1 MSESTE
7 VQRRA
12 RQDIADVLVR
22 YASGIDGRQWELFR
36 SCFTDDC
43 DADYGDVG
51 AWKGADEITTFMR
64 EMHEPLGPTL
74 HRITN
79 QTVEFRGDDQAAARS
94 YVDALV
100 MGPDDGPAIRVAGY
114 YDDELERVVDDW
126 KIKRR
131 RFTMVHLE
139 MGTEGTNPAVQ

>member
-1 MSESTE
+1 MTNSEE
-7 VQRRA
+7 RERQA

-22 YASGIDGRQWELFR
+22 YGSGIDMREWGLFR
-36 SCFTDDC
+36 SCFADRC
-43 DADYGDVG
+43 EADYGDIG
-51 AWKGADEITTFMR
+51 AWQGGDDITDFMR

-79 QTVEFRGDDQAAARS
+79 QVVELQGDDEATARS

-100 MGPDDGPAIRVAGY
+100 MGPDLVSAHRVAGF
-114 YDDELERVVDDW
+114 YDDNLVRGADGW
-126 KIKRR
+126 RITRR

-139 MGTEGTNPAVQ
+139 MGESGE